1 MTGPKRYGVI
11 CSAKPLGETVS
22 IRALNGLVFI
32 TYTFELFGRAGAV
45 AGQSMVPNGYVRA
58 PLSIG
63 HGFLGVF
70 GYLVSQGN
78 PRLLVPRPFWYDRT
92 LLHRASHCVNWLM

>member
-1 MTGPKRYGVI
+1 MTGPKRYGAI

-45 AGQSMVPNGYVRA
+45 ADQPVVPEWVRKS
-58 PLSIG
+58 PTIHWSWISRC
-63 HGFLGVF
+63 FRVF
-70 GYLVSQGN
+70 G
-78 PRLLVPRPFWYDRT
+78 
-92 LLHRASHCVNWLM
+92 